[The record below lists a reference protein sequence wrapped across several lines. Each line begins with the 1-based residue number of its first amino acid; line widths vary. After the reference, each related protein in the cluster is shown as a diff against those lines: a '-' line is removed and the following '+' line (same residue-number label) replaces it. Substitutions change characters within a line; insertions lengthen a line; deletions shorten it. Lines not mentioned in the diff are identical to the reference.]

1 MQAFLLVGLG
11 GALGAMGRYGVG
23 IIIGKIWHAYF
34 PLATILVN
42 ISGSFFMGLLIGLL
56 AHFTPDWQAQ
66 ARLFLAVGLFGGFTT
81 FSAFSL
87 DVVYMIERSMISQ
100 AVFYVIISTIFS
112 ILALFLG
119 LWLVRIGVSS

>member
-34 PLATILVN
+34 PLATLLVN

-112 ILALFLG
+112 ILALFFG